1 MKRNF
6 FTLIEVVI
14 VIAIIGILSGILLPV
29 MSASQRKSRSTKC
42 ISNLHQISI
51 ALRIYTDDNDGYYPS
66 RGTWEAKKIQG
77 LSNNLACPDTQGS
90 WRSERD
96 DYPRYGVPGYGLN
109 SNLTYIAETLS
120 LSATGVSSEN
130 KIGQPGLVILLTDA
144 PYKVAT
150 LSGND
155 PFLFNE
161 TGREDAPEKSWLRH
175 SGGAHYLFCDGHIKW
190 LNPEQVWDGLPIG
203 SSSPAGMPRFHLE

>member
-1 MKRNF
+1 MKRQY
-6 FTLIEVVI
+6 FTLIEIII

-29 MSASQRKSRSTKC
+29 ISASQRKSRATKC
-42 ISNLHQISI
+42 ISNMHQISI
-51 ALRIYTDDNDGYYPS
+51 ALRIYTDDYDGYYPS
-66 RGTWEAKKIQG
+66 HRIWEAKKIQG
-77 LSNNLACPDTQGS
+77 LNNNLACPEAQGN
-90 WRSERD
+90 WRFERD
-96 DYPRYGVPGYGLN
+96 DYPKYGVPGYGLN
-109 SNLTYIAETLS
+109 SNLTYIAETLP
-120 LSATGVSSEN
+120 LSTTGVPSEN

-150 LSGND
+150 LSGYD

-161 TGREDAPEKSWLRH
+161 AGRQDAPEKSWLRH

-203 SSSPAGMPRFHLE
+203 SSSPAGMPRFTLE